1 MLITVKMELSFE
13 DLESECWSGA
23 IDTLK
28 TIREHDM
35 QNEFMNLIS
44 DMYCDEYPTLTTI
57 NDLLWFDDIYI
68 FECLG
73 IIPDDDDDDDYEDEE
88 DDDDYDDD
96 DDDYDDDF
104 DEEENA
110 MLLKGD
116 DEYVERV
123 AEEIMNR

>member
-1 MLITVKMELSFE
+1 MLITVQMELSFE
-13 DLESECWSGA
+13 DLERECWSGA
-23 IDTLK
+23 VDTLK

-35 QNEFMNLIS
+35 EDAFMDLLFEVF
-44 DMYCDEYPTLTTI
+44 CDGDYPTLTAI
-57 NDLLWFDDIYI
+57 NDLCWFDDGFI
-68 FECLG
+68 FESLG
-73 IIPDDDDDDDYEDEE
+73 IDPDDDDDDDYEDEE
-88 DDDDYDDD
+88 DDDYED

-116 DEYVERV
+116 DEYVDRV